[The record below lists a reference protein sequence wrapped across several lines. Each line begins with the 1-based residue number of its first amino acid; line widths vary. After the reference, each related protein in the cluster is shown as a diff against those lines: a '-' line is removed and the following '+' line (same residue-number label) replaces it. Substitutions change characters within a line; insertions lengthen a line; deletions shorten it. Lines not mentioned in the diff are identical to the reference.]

1 MSGTGKLQPA
11 ICARI
16 ADVRTLKRVIDSK
29 MERGSSLSIALS
41 GATVGISLDTQGDW
55 TISIGLSLKSDRFHQ
70 ISSDLE
76 NLGFFHATDT
86 EGMSYLLWTSLLTE
100 TENSRIAAEELLSQ
114 TMKILQAVPISTY
127 IS

>member
-1 MSGTGKLQPA
+1 MSGTEKLQPA
-11 ICARI
+11 ISARI

-29 MERGSSLSIALS
+29 MERGSSMSIALS
-41 GATVGISLDTQGDW
+41 GATVGISLDTRGDW
-55 TISIGLSLKSDRFHQ
+55 TISIGLSLQSDRFRQ
-70 ISSDLE
+70 ISLDLE

-86 EGMSYLLWTSLLTE
+86 EGTSFLLWTSLLTE